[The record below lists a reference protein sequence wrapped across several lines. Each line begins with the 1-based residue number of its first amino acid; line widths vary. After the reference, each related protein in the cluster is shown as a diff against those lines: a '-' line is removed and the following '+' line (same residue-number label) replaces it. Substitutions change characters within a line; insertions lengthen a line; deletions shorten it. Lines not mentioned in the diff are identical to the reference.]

1 MNEMT
6 SPIVRQR
13 GGTLF
18 VTSLDV
24 AEKFGK
30 RHDNVL
36 KAIRAI
42 IAESDALKNE
52 SVKPF
57 GLLNFKESSYLN
69 DQSKRQPM
77 FEMTRSGFSVLA
89 MGFTGKRALEWKIK
103 YEAVFTT
110 MEAVLARQA
119 NLSWQEQRSQGK
131 IARREVTDVIK
142 GFILYAE
149 DQGSKNANYYYKH
162 ITTAT
167 YKALFIVRD
176 QGGKSFRD
184 LLDSM
189 QLSFLATAEYVAAKA
204 LEDGMRDQLFYK
216 DIYKLAKQRIE
227 SFAVAIPRSNVIAI
241 QAPLPRIA
249 LPRSIE
255 AAP

>member
-6 SPIVRQR
+6 APIVRQR
-13 GGTLF
+13 GSTLF
-18 VTSLDV
+18 TTSLDV

-30 RHDNVL
+30 QHKDVL
-36 KAIRAI
+36 RAI
-42 IAESDALKNE
+42 ANLECSEEFNRR
-52 SVKPF
+52 
-57 GLLNFKESSYLN
+57 NFAPISYA
-69 DQSKRQPM
+69 DEYGRKQPM
-77 FEMTRSGFSVLA
+77 YHITRDGFAFLA
-89 MGFTGKRALEWKIK
+89 MGFRGKRAAVWKEK
-103 YEAVFTT
+103 YIQAFNT
-110 MEAVLARQA
+110 MEAALARQA

-131 IARREVTDVIK
+131 IARREVTDVIRN
-142 GFILYAE
+142 FILYAE